1 MEIKC
6 LERRDK
12 GEKNYVLAT
21 ACASVWEPRLFCTK
35 EL

>member
-12 GEKNYVLAT
+12 GEKKLPAT